1 MSTLDGKVALV
12 TGGGRGIGKAIVFAL
27 AEAGATVAFTY
38 KSSSS
43 AAQEIVSG
51 LAGKGHRVLAYH
63 ADAASLAESTAV
75 VETLI
80 KECGRL
86 DILVNNAGITKD
98 GLIMRMS
105 EDDWDRVLANNLKS
119 VYNFTKAGCRQM
131 MGQRSGKIIN
141 ITSVVGVSGNAGQ
154 ANYAASKA
162 GIIGFTK
169 SIAKELG
176 SRNIQVN
183 AVAPGFVDT
192 DMTGALNADQKNAL
206 VNLIPLKRAGQP
218 QDIAAVVKFL
228 ASSDADYITGQVL
241 CVDGGMTM

>member
-1 MSTLDGKVALV
+1 
-12 TGGGRGIGKAIVFAL
+12 
-27 AEAGATVAFTY
+27 
-38 KSSSS
+38 
-43 AAQEIVSG
+43 
-51 LAGKGHRVLAYH
+51 
-63 ADAASLAESTAV
+63 
-75 VETLI
+75 
-80 KECGRL
+80 
-86 DILVNNAGITKD
+86 
-98 GLIMRMS
+98 
-105 EDDWDRVLANNLKS
+105 
-119 VYNFTKAGCRQM
+119 M
-131 MGQRSGKIIN
+131 MGQRSGKIIT

-206 VNLIPLKRAGQP
+206 VNLIPLKRTGRP
-218 QDIAAVVKFL
+218 QDVAAVVKFL